1 MLLGRTGW
9 QRSGYSSDLM
19 TVEAAAATQKE
30 VAPKRK
36 YLHQIIPARASPSAH
51 APRTYHAR
59 DAHHACASTPQDALD
74 NCSSACSRFDAEGMA
89 ADAADNARRWDEGVA
104 TAVRLERGGG
114 LAKRELLE
122 DAEEQRSERSNFW
135 IEICR
140 AENAASDAAFDAQES
155 AYEAFLDE
163 GEDQAA
169 AAWVSDDDVFDGHY
183 SDY

>member
-1 MLLGRTGW
+1 
-9 QRSGYSSDLM
+9 
-19 TVEAAAATQKE
+19 
-30 VAPKRK
+30 
-36 YLHQIIPARASPSAH
+36 
-51 APRTYHAR
+51 
-59 DAHHACASTPQDALD
+59 
-74 NCSSACSRFDAEGMA
+74 
-89 ADAADNARRWDEGVA
+89 
-104 TAVRLERGGG
+104 VRLERGGG

-140 AENAASDAAFDAQES
+140 AENAASDAVFVAQES

-169 AAWVSDDDVFDGHY
+169 TAWVSDDDVFDGHY

>member
-1 MLLGRTGW
+1 MK
-9 QRSGYSSDLM
+9 
-19 TVEAAAATQKE
+19 VEAAAATQKE

-74 NCSSACSRFDAEGMA
+74 NCSSACSGFDAEGMA

-114 LAKRELLE
+114 VAKRELLE

-140 AENAASDAAFDAQES
+140 AENASVRRGLRRAGVGVRGLPRRGGGPGRGDAA
-155 AYEAFLDE
+155 
-163 GEDQAA
+163 GAA
-169 AAWVSDDDVFDGHY
+169 GADDSV
-183 SDY
+183 

>member
-1 MLLGRTGW
+1 MHHAHITHATHTTRVPAPRRTRSTTAARRAAGLMPKAW
-9 QRSGYSSDLM
+9 QRTRQTTHGDG
-19 TVEAAAATQKE
+19 TKAWQRPCGWNAA
-30 VAPKRK
+30 
-36 YLHQIIPARASPSAH
+36 
-51 APRTYHAR
+51 
-59 DAHHACASTPQDALD
+59 
-74 NCSSACSRFDAEGMA
+74 
-89 ADAADNARRWDEGVA
+89 
-104 TAVRLERGGG
+104 GGG
-114 LAKRELLE
+114 VAKRELLE

>member
-1 MLLGRTGW
+1 M
-9 QRSGYSSDLM
+9 
-19 TVEAAAATQKE
+19 
-30 VAPKRK
+30 
-36 YLHQIIPARASPSAH
+36 
-51 APRTYHAR
+51 
-59 DAHHACASTPQDALD
+59 
-74 NCSSACSRFDAEGMA
+74 
-89 ADAADNARRWDEGVA
+89 A